1 MRCWPARQSSM
12 LSRCLKKIDRRK
24 TAPTPTVLL
33 IKIVLKSS
41 GLNFGEAVR
50 TFESPKSSGADFGN
64 RNA

>member
-1 MRCWPARQSSM
+1 M

-41 GLNFGEAVR
+41 GLNSGEAVR
-50 TFESPKSSGADFGN
+50 TFESPKSSGAGFSN